1 MGSIRSAD
9 IVRLLASWFLSFLAL
24 LITADLLPGFTS
36 TPRGHPCSPPG
47 LSQHPGGI
55 GFVTAMAIDGPV
67 AIGCGGR
74 HHLATGVVEGTDPLA
89 PFGGRAPAMVF
100 ALTSMPEAPDLYVN
114 SALDEGTQEVAAFEP
129 LVGCHGGLG
138 GWQDR
143 AFVLAPPELL
153 SPSEPIVGG
162 DHLHQH
168 LVGIL
173 DSLGHRT
180 HLTRTSR

>member
-1 MGSIRSAD
+1 MRWALQSGTMPTLRRWVDTGSHVLHEWTVQMPCTTPASQQAILQGTAAGVPAFRWYDRELGRVLVSNRPKDAA
-9 IVRLLASWFLSFLAL
+9 IIESRVTTGLGLLA
-24 LITADLLPGFTS
+24 D
-36 TPRGHPCSPPG
+36 
-47 LSQHPGGI
+47 
-55 GFVTAMAIDGPV
+55 
-67 AIGCGGR
+67 
-74 HHLATGVVEGTDPLA
+74 
-89 PFGGRAPAMVF
+89 
-100 ALTSMPEAPDLYVN
+100 
-114 SALDEGTQEVAAFEP
+114 EVAAFEP

-153 SPSEPIVGG
+153 APSEPIVGG